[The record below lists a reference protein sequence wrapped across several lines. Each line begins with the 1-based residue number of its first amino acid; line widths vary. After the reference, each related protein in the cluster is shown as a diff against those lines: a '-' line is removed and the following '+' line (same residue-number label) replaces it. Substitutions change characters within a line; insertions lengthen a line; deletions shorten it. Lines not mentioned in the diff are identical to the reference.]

1 VHAPETEHQ
10 IVEHSAGVFTT
21 IRQLREYLP
30 RVTIAT
36 KALQETP
43 KSGQGREKAHHQT
56 EVRRIALDWIIPAV
70 LIEAEKQWDILGR
83 KCQKR
88 K

>member
-1 VHAPETEHQ
+1 MEY
-10 IVEHSAGVFTT
+10 SAGVFAT

-30 RVTIAT
+30 RVTITT

-43 KSGQGREKAHHQT
+43 ESGQGREKAHYQT
-56 EVRRIALDWIIPAV
+56 QLRRSALDWIIPAV
-70 LIEAEKQWDILGR
+70 LIETEKQWDILDR

-88 K
+88 EQ

>member
-1 VHAPETEHQ
+1 M
-10 IVEHSAGVFTT
+10 EHSASIFTA
-21 IRQLREYLP
+21 IRQLGEYLP

-43 KSGQGREKAHHQT
+43 ESGQGREKAHHKTQF
-56 EVRRIALDWIIPAV
+56 RRSALDWIIPAV
-70 LIEAEKQWDILGR
+70 LIEAEKQWDILDR